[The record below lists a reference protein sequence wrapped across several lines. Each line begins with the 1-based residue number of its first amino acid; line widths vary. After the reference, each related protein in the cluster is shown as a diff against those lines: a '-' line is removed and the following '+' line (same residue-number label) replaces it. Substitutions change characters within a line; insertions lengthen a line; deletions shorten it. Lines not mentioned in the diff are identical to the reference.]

1 MAVLMFMLL
10 LASRGKVSTVQ
21 PWTRAKIGHACMP
34 ACLPATFTSFNNALC
49 WDQTSLLSSKFSMTS
64 RHFTAQDVNSAVSL
78 FSLKL
83 KLVRLTHMLHS
94 CL

>member
-49 WDQTSLLSSKFSMTS
+49 WDQTSLLSNKPSMTS
-64 RHFTAQDVNSAVSL
+64 EHSTTQGISL
-78 FSLKL
+78 AAKLFLLYL
-83 KLVRLTHMLHS
+83 KLVRLPDIHAM
-94 CL
+94 